1 MFDIAVSAPASL
13 SLEAATI
20 TGTVTG
26 NASELTVEDAGGA
39 EVVFLILLRRL
50 LLLPSVLGGAMM
62 VSSWLFGFV
71 AKRVLLEECQ

>member
-1 MFDIAVSAPASL
+1 MFEIAVSVPASL